1 MTKEAQEIEPVAKY
15 QRTIT
20 LTQDI
25 ADRLQAVCEHLGV
38 TASAY
43 IKQAIGESVSR
54 HEVSLRP
61 QQTAQNAETMMAKFF
76 ETIAA
81 GVSEAQEVEQD
92 GAKRPGAAK
101 AK

>member
-1 MTKEAQEIEPVAKY
+1 MTREAQEVEPVAKY

-25 ADRLQAVCEHLGV
+25 ADRLQAVCDHLGV

-43 IKQAIGESVSR
+43 IKQALGESVSR
-54 HEVSLRP
+54 HEVSLLAKQSKDSSLEILERLF
-61 QQTAQNAETMMAKFF
+61 TAVAEQ
-76 ETIAA
+76 
-81 GVSEAQEVEQD
+81 VDQEPDNGKKQ
-92 GAKRPGAAK
+92 PGAPK